1 MIYRLRVILM
11 ALSLSCSMMPSIV
24 LAGLVEGKA
33 AYKKKDFATALREYR
48 LLAAQG
54 DAEAQFRLGVMY
66 FIGQGILDDYKEA
79 IKWYR
84 LAAGQG
90 HANAQNNLGGMYA
103 DGRGV
108 PKDYKEA
115 IKWYRLAA
123 GQGVADAQ
131 NNLGEMYENGQ
142 SVASNR
148 VAAYA
153 LYNLSA
159 SIDPSD
165 TNPATANR
173 ARLSKLMSNMGIE
186 AAQNLTRE
194 IARPGNLLKA
204 LDKYANN
211 QND

>member
-66 FIGQGILDDYKEA
+66 FIGQGILD
-79 IKWYR
+79 
-84 LAAGQG
+84 
-90 HANAQNNLGGMYA
+90 
-103 DGRGV
+103 
-108 PKDYKEA
+108 DYKEA